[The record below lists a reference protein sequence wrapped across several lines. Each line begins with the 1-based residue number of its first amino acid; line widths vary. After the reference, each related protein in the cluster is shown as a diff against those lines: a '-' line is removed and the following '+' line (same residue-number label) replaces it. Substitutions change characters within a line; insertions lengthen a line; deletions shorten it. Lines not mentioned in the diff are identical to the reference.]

1 MTQAR
6 ARRWAIGL
14 WIVMAVVVWNGLY
27 DLRITLGVR
36 DHLMKQALHDAGRGP
51 AVTIADAMHETV
63 RDAVTV
69 ATLWGVIILGAG
81 LVTIRMLGAQG
92 LKTPGPQMSSL
103 NKG

>member
-1 MTQAR
+1 MTLAR

-51 AVTIADAMHETV
+51 AVTMSEDMAATV
-63 RDAVTV
+63 KDAVKV
-69 ATLWGVIILGAG
+69 ASLWAVIILGAG
-81 LVTIRMLGAQG
+81 LATVVLLTRT
-92 LKTPGPQMSSL
+92 TPSARST
-103 NKG
+103 